1 MNKSE
6 YKLKIFLKDIKTD
19 MTIQQGF
26 IMLRQDS
33 PCQEIEN
40 TLQQFIDVFYISETE
55 YAEGI
60 VITLNMGPEI
70 NFGLP
75 LIYEIKLSKISDLH
89 IGAIVNE
96 MAYDV
101 YKRLREIE

>member
-6 YKLKIFLKDIKTD
+6 HKLKIFLKDIKTD

-33 PCQEIEN
+33 PCQEIEDKI
-40 TLQQFIDVFYISETE
+40 QDIIDVFYIPETE

-60 VITLNMGPEI
+60 IITLNMGPEI

-89 IGAIVNE
+89 VGAIVNE
-96 MAYDV
+96 IAYDV
-101 YKRLREIE
+101 YKKLREIE